1 MKTEVLVI
9 GAGTAGLTAAVRL
22 AQAGVK
28 VVVVATGAGSL
39 GLSPGTLDLLGY
51 APQLVEDPLATLP
64 EFVSEHPEHPYA
76 RVGFERLRTALIWF
90 QTVVADLGYQG
101 ALGRNRLLP
110 TALGALRPSALVPD
124 SMAAGEVRPGM
135 RILIASLRGFR
146 DFFPQLVAAN
156 LGAARPGL
164 DVRALEVDWAGDATD
179 LAPQRLW
186 RRLEQPQIRR
196 QLAASLR
203 SGVDGAQA
211 VGLPAI
217 LGRDQSVEVRRDLE
231 DLLGTSIFEIPTLP
245 PSLPGLRLFDLLEGA
260 LRRAGG
266 RLVLGESATGFQ
278 ARGREVVAVT
288 ASQPP
293 RVVEYQAGA
302 FILATGGVGAG
313 GIEVTNPRNAR
324 EPVFDLPLT
333 GVPEASQDW
342 FGPDYFSDQPFDRA
356 GVRIDGSMRPLDG
369 SGELIYSN
377 LYVVGAELAGAQPWR
392 EKSGEGISVV
402 TAVGAAD
409 AILEAGR

>member
-39 GLSPGTLDLLGY
+39 GLAPGTLDLLGY
-51 APQLVEDPLATLP
+51 APQVVEDPLGTLP
-64 EFVSEHPEHPYA
+64 EFVSDLPEHPYA
-76 RVGFERLRTALIWF
+76 RVGVQHVRPALEWF
-90 QTVVADLGYQG
+90 QTAVADLGYQG
-101 ALGRNRLLP
+101 DLERNRLLP
-110 TALGALRPSALVPD
+110 TALGALRPSALVPE
-124 SMAAGEVRPGM
+124 SMAAGEVGPGT

-156 LGAARPGL
+156 LAAASRGL
-164 DVRALEVDWAGDATD
+164 DVRSLEVEWSGDPSD

-186 RRLEQPQIRR
+186 RQLEQPGVRR
-196 QLAASLR
+196 LLAASLR
-203 SGVDGAQA
+203 SGLDGAAA

-217 LGRDQSVEVRRDLE
+217 LGRDQSGDVRRDLE
-231 DLLGTSIFEIPTLP
+231 DQIGRPIFEIPTLP
-245 PSLPGLRLFDLLEGA
+245 PSLPGLRLFDLLKGA

-266 RLVLGESATGFQ
+266 RLVLGESATGFK
-278 ARGREVVAVT
+278 AGGGEVVAVT

-293 RVVEYQAGA
+293 RVEEYQAGT
-302 FILATGGVGAG
+302 FVLATGGVGAG
-313 GIEVTNPRNAR
+313 GIEVTPARQAR
-324 EPVFDLPLT
+324 EPIFDLPLA
-333 GVPEASQDW
+333 GVPRDPQDW
-342 FGPDYFSDQPFDRA
+342 FGSDYFAEQPFDRA
-356 GVRIDGSMRPLDG
+356 GVRVDRSMRPLDPD
-369 SGELIYSN
+369 GEVIYNN

-402 TAVGAAD
+402 TAVRAAD
-409 AILEAGR
+409 AILEAAR